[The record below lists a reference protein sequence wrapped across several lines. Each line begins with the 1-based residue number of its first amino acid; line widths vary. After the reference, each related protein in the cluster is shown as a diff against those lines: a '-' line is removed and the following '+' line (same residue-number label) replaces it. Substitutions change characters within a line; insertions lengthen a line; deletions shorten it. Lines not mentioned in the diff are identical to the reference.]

1 LETAKAKAPVMAK
14 ETAMVVKLDFE
25 RRPSATGRKQPA
37 ERV

>member
-14 ETAMVVKLDFE
+14 ERGLVVKPDFE
-25 RRPSATGRKQPA
+25 RRLLATGRKQPA